1 MLEIKLVCRP
11 ITQGT
16 KDGDKG
22 SRLPAVWIR
31 PSATEVLLQIGYCL
45 GNNWNYYVHP
55 IQNFN
60 EDIWFNLKIS
70 QTNGFYEIK
79 INDSSVQK
87 ATNPDPKMWTDV
99 KVVIGNTYGNT
110 LFVPALGY
118 YRNFVIRNFD
128 QFTVEKR
135 ILCPEWKVS
144 FDLYLYNQPVRSKPA
159 QLFSFVGSSRIP
171 SISASNHDAENA
183 VLHFRYEDMLH
194 PPLDLQ
200 GGWKLA
206 VINYS
211 KSSNGCIL

>member
-1 MLEIKLVCRP
+1 M
-11 ITQGT
+11 
-16 KDGDKG
+16 
-22 SRLPAVWIR
+22 
-31 PSATEVLLQIGYCL
+31 

-87 ATNPDPKMWTDV
+87 ATNPDPKKWTDV
-99 KVVIGNTYGNT
+99 NVVIGNTYGNT

-135 ILCPEWKVS
+135 KLCPNWKMS
-144 FDLYLYNQPVRSKPA
+144 FDLYLDDQPKTSEMVASF
-159 QLFSFVGSSRIP
+159 FSFFGSSRIP
-171 SISASNHDAENA
+171 SISAGNHDAWNKPKRA
-183 VLHFRYEDMLH
+183 VLVFNYVQTLENQTYNPWLEGGNF
-194 PPLDLQ
+194 LQ
-200 GGWKLA
+200 GG
-206 VINYS
+206 
-211 KSSNGCIL
+211 